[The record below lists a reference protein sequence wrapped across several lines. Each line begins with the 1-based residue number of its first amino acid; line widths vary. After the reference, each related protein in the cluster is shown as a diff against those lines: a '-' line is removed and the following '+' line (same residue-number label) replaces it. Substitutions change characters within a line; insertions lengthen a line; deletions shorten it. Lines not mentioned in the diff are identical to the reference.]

1 MHLRIAS
8 TPARAALATARA
20 AARVAVLA
28 VAVALPAYLQPAPV
42 FAQAPPDTTI
52 AGSVVNGTKGATVPD
67 NFQVILLTVDE
78 EQGQVTETN
87 STHVDRDGSF
97 VFEDVLRSPGISYRV
112 VADYRDVTLVTYL
125 DQESEFT
132 GVDVKIYEPTTSP
145 GDLVM
150 ESYALYVPT
159 IDPQTRTMGMLGT
172 ASLRNNGDRVFVP
185 GTSDGPEAG
194 AGPLWFPAPEG
205 YKDLTVETDLPQGS
219 IVGRIDGWMM
229 THPVPP
235 GTGKLVFTYTVGY
248 EGDAF
253 EFGLRL
259 PYAAESLR
267 LFLAD
272 GLGSIRLDG
281 APADD
286 ITIVGDTTY
295 VMAERTGYEPGS
307 VATAVY
313 EGLPTPSLLQSI
325 SNALGGRTYLVVII
339 WLAAAGMIA
348 MLTYV
353 YIAQRRKKQRRT
365 PDGLATPRPPD
376 STD

>member
-1 MHLRIAS
+1 MHPRIAS

-28 VAVALPAYLQPAPV
+28 AAVALTAYLQPAPAI
-42 FAQAPPDTTI
+42 AQAPPDTTI
-52 AGSVVNGTKGATVPD
+52 TGRVVNGTTGATVPD

-78 EQGQVTETN
+78 EQGQITETN

-97 VFEDVLRSPGISYRV
+97 IFENVLRSPGISYRV
-112 VADYRDVTLVTYL
+112 VADYQDVTLVTYL
-125 DQESEFT
+125 DQESELT
-132 GVDVKIYEPTTSP
+132 GIEAKIYEPTTSP
-145 GDLVM
+145 DDLVL

-172 ASLRNNGDRVFVP
+172 ASLRNNGDRVFVS
-185 GTSDGPEAG
+185 GTADDPEAG
-194 AGPLWFPAPEG
+194 AGPLWFSAPEG
-205 YKDLTVETDLPQGS
+205 YEDLTVETDLPQGS
-219 IVGRIDGWMM
+219 IAGRADGWMM

-272 GLGSIRLDG
+272 GLGSVRLDG

-286 ITIVGDTTY
+286 ITVVGDTTY
-295 VMAERTGYEPGS
+295 VMAERTGYEHGS
-307 VATAVY
+307 VAGAAY

-325 SNALGGRTYLVVII
+325 SGALGGRTYLVVVI
-339 WLAAAGMIA
+339 WLAAAGIVA

-353 YIAQRRKKQRRT
+353 YIVQRRKQQ
-365 PDGLATPRPPD
+365 RPPND
-376 STD
+376 PAAPHPPNSNA

>member
-28 VAVALPAYLQPAPV
+28 VAVALPAYLQPAAAL
-42 FAQAPPDTTI
+42 AQTPPDTTI
-52 AGSVVNGTKGATVPD
+52 TGRVVNGTKGATVPD
-67 NFQVILLTVDE
+67 SFQIIILTVDE
-78 EQGQVTETN
+78 EQGQITETS

-97 VFEDVLRSPGISYRV
+97 IFENVLRSPGISYRV
-112 VADYRDVTLVTYL
+112 IADYRDVTLVTYL
-125 DQESEFT
+125 DQESKFT

-145 GDLVM
+145 DGLVL

-159 IDPQTRTMGMLGT
+159 IDGQTRTMGMLGT
-172 ASLRNNGDRVFVP
+172 ASLRNNGDRVFVS
-185 GTSDGPEAG
+185 GTADDPEA
-194 AGPLWFPAPEG
+194 AASPLWFPAPEG
-205 YKDLTVETDLPQGS
+205 YEDLIVETDLPQGS
-219 IVGRIDGWMM
+219 IAGRIDGWTM

-253 EFGLRL
+253 EFGLDL
-259 PYAAESLR
+259 PYGADSLR

-272 GLGSIRLDG
+272 GLGSVRLDG
-281 APADD
+281 APADNL
-286 ITIVGDTTY
+286 TVVGDTTY
-295 VMAERTGYEPGS
+295 VMAEATGYKPGS
-307 VATAVY
+307 VAGAVY

-325 SNALGGRTYLVVII
+325 SGALDGRTYLVVII

-353 YIAQRRKKQRRT
+353 FIVQRRKQQR
-365 PDGLATPRPPD
+365 PPLDPAAPHPPD